1 MNKRDKARQWEVV
14 AAEPNQEYV
23 YGSVPVH
30 KCSYLSGDNRNKYQ
44 RLNEVTI
51 GDWLKIERINSKPNS
66 KEVYSV
72 KFGGIEYI
80 VRLNENNEYVVRLR
94 WADSFVNA
102 QPTNIGQLM
111 NSTANAKRKRS

>member
-1 MNKRDKARQWEVV
+1 MNKRDQPRHWQV
-14 AAEPNQEYV
+14 EYEDGFSYDGLDV
-23 YGSVPVH
+23 CHNWHSGTN
-30 KCSYLSGDNRNKYQ
+30 KCSGS

-51 GDWLKIERINSKPNS
+51 GDWLEIKRINSKPNS

-72 KFGGIEYI
+72 KFGDIEYI
-80 VRLNENNEYVVRLR
+80 VRLNEKNEYVIKLR

-102 QPTNIGQLM
+102 KPTNIGQLM